1 VHGSPFSPRTPLLKH
16 ALQLAPTSAVTHFRL
31 GTIYRQ
37 MGRTG
42 DAKHELEE
50 YQKYKEIKEKLL
62 KIYHD
67 MRMEPAKKESEDED
81 TDPRR

>member
-1 VHGSPFSPRTPLLKH
+1 MPSRFAFSPRTPLLKH
-16 ALQLAPTSAVTHFRL
+16 ALQLDPTSAVAHFRL

-62 KIYHD
+62 EIYHD
-67 MRMEPAKKESEDED
+67 MRMEPAQKESED